1 YPIAGFPAWLR
12 AMSVVNPF
20 TYAVH
25 AYRVL
30 LLQQAG
36 IGAIAT
42 DLGALALTCV
52 ITLGSATLLFRRA
65 L

>member
-1 YPIAGFPAWLR
+1 
-12 AMSVVNPF
+12 MSVVNPF

-52 ITLGSATLLFRRA
+52 ITLGCATLLFRRA